1 MHTIKINNSELE
13 SFISAQYGNDE
24 TTLLHDFVKF
34 IKTELIANDIKK
46 ALDEV
51 ELFEK
56 GQTPLTSANDF
67 LNELKHE
74 H

>member
-13 SFISAQYGNDE
+13 SFISSQYGNDE

-34 IKTELIANDIKK
+34 IKTELIVNDIKK

-56 GQTPLTSANDF
+56 EQTPLTNANDF